1 MTKLTNEQVEV
12 NENAMYTLKSVMA
25 MNEEDAQALIGHTP
39 NEVRQALVLLQ
50 IQVEKMEVDLL
61 MERKEVQC
69 WKDTYTEMK
78 TELEKKVKERTETG
92 NVAFCAMKRQAR
104 LKHQAQKAL
113 AKLQGELVDGDTVAV
128 EFNGKKV
135 VFESVD
141 VRG

>member
-50 IQVEKMEVDLL
+50 IQVEKMEV
-61 MERKEVQC
+61 ERAGWDKQKKELI
-69 WKDTYTEMK
+69 ENA
-78 TELEKKVKERTETG
+78 
-92 NVAFCAMKRQAR
+92 NVAVAAMRRQAH
-104 LKHQAQKAL
+104 LKYQAQKAL

>member
-78 TELEKKVKERTETG
+78 TELEKKVKEHYHFYVIE
-92 NVAFCAMKRQAR
+92 
-104 LKHQAQKAL
+104 
-113 AKLQGELVDGDTVAV
+113 GEN
-128 EFNGKKV
+128 ENI
-135 VFESVD
+135 
-141 VRG
+141 